1 MTPFSERALEMG
13 LDVTKYYKG
22 LYSYID
28 QYCEVI
34 YRQLLP
40 QITYGGD
47 DSRDLVP
54 EHQTDSISVPLLGIF
69 TKGPD
74 SLGYEYCG
82 YVSHMYKFVGNG
94 ALMDRIRTSIGE
106 VGVPIVRET
115 AMFDSNYARMRNEI
129 AIQSSHSIPDIADV
143 FPIMIVN
150 NSYNG
155 TRAASLAFGIGT
167 NLNERG
173 VMTFAFTL
181 GEIRQVHIETST
193 TSLSSAVNTY
203 MEVFDEDII
212 EMVNGSFQKQV
223 SEDDMMALLEVIE
236 SFGKRRREQIS
247 DMLDDMVEQGRSP
260 TAWQVFLAI
269 VRYTSFEQNL
279 NVKKMLENIAE
290 SVLVIPTRMHQV
302 LSQLSSN

>member
-13 LDVTKYYKG
+13 LDIKDQYKG
-22 LYSYID
+22 LYSYQD

-34 YRQLLP
+34 YRQLSAHE
-40 QITYGGD
+40 TYGEG
-47 DSRDLVP
+47 SLVP
-54 EHQTDSISVPLLGIF
+54 DHETDNISIPLIGIF
-69 TKGPD
+69 TKGPE
-74 SLGYEYCG
+74 SIGYTYCG
-82 YVSHMYKFVGNG
+82 YVSNMYKFVGNG
-94 ALMDRIRTSIGE
+94 ALMDRIRTSISE
-106 VGVPIVRET
+106 VGLPIVREA
-115 AMFDSNYARMRNEI
+115 AMFDSNYTRMRNEI
-129 AIQSSHSIPDIADV
+129 VIQSSHSIPDVSDV

-167 NLNERG
+167 DYNQRE
-173 VMTFAFTL
+173 VITFAFTL

-203 MEVFDEDII
+203 MEVFNEDII
-212 EMVNGSFQKQV
+212 EMVSGSFQKRV

-236 SFGKRRREQIS
+236 SFGKRRREQIT
-247 DMLDDMVEQGRSP
+247 DMLNDMAEQGRSP

-279 NVKKMLENIAE
+279 NVKRMLENIAE

>member
-1 MTPFSERALEMG
+1 
-13 LDVTKYYKG
+13 
-22 LYSYID
+22 
-28 QYCEVI
+28 
-34 YRQLLP
+34 
-40 QITYGGD
+40 
-47 DSRDLVP
+47 
-54 EHQTDSISVPLLGIF
+54 
-69 TKGPD
+69 
-74 SLGYEYCG
+74 
-82 YVSHMYKFVGNG
+82 MYKFVGNG
-94 ALMDRIRTSIGE
+94 ALMDRIRTSISE
-106 VGVPIVRET
+106 VGLPIVREA
-115 AMFDSNYARMRNEI
+115 AMFDSNYTRMRNEI
-129 AIQSSHSIPDIADV
+129 VIQSSHSIPDVSDV

-167 NLNERG
+167 DYNQRE
-173 VMTFAFTL
+173 VITFAFTL

-203 MEVFDEDII
+203 MQVFNENII
-212 EMVNGSFQKQV
+212 EMVSGSFQKQV

-236 SFGKRRREQIS
+236 SFGKRRKEQIT
-247 DMLDDMVEQGRSP
+247 DMLNDMAEQGRSP

-279 NVKKMLENIAE
+279 NVKRMLENIAE